1 MPNSVHGGAKSGARL
16 HAAATAQ
23 ETASHQ
29 HGSQRELTFALM
41 HMMDMARALL
51 EHKGAGEPVFK

>member
-1 MPNSVHGGAKSGARL
+1 MPNSALSCLRPRVPNSALGGAKSAARV
-16 HAAATAQ
+16 Q
-23 ETASHQ
+23 
-29 HGSQRELTFALM
+29 LTFALM